1 MEIYNVTNLFKL
13 DFGHNLWIEIVF
25 LNIFWQKIF
34 KKKIENSFQYI
45 QNEPVNVLRKLDA
58 HTHSISGKFI
68 V

>member
-25 LNIFWQKIF
+25 WTYFDKKYFL
-34 KKKIENSFQYI
+34 KKIENSFQYI

>member
-1 MEIYNVTNLFKL
+1 MDRNCFFEHILTKN
-13 DFGHNLWIEIVF
+13 
-25 LNIFWQKIF
+25 IF